1 MELKRLRETQEKLSW
16 PSDNGLPI
24 INWES
29 CELPARRPHFLLTR
43 V

>member
-16 PSDNGLPI
+16 PSDNNDLPI

-29 CELPARRPHFLLTR
+29 CESRVWRRVSCH
-43 V
+43 